1 LADHLTAAVIAD
13 LHAHYPMHAVAELEP
28 RSTIDRMTRAR
39 DRATVGDKL
48 RAVALRLASVLFS
61 DRDWWSGYRISVPYL
76 RRGEVGLAL
85 SVLYRPFEEMDLDQ
99 PYGAPPQRDYF
110 GALIRDLER
119 VEKEVA
125 SQDPAEIRIAHTRK
139 ELDDAVSEG
148 ATALVHCVEG
158 GFHLGATEQ
167 EVERNAAV
175 LSRRGVAYVTLAHL
189 FYRQVATN
197 APALPFLSDRAYDTL
212 FPQRTDDGLTHLGR
226 AAVRALVR
234 EQVMVDISHM
244 RADALSE
251 TFELLDREDPDCH
264 VPVIATHAG
273 YRFGKQTYMLDEET
287 IRQIQRRGGVVGL
300 IMAQHQLNDGIRR
313 RKTKNLEDSFGVIR
327 RHIERIHEIT
337 GSHDHVAIGSDFD
350 GFIKPTMGGLETVA
364 DFAGLE
370 ARLVAHYGEDA
381 GRRIASGNALD
392 VLRRLWKS
400 P

>member
-139 ELDDAVSEG
+139 ELEDAVSEG